1 MYPTIEFPDALQAA
15 LPSAMT
21 RRRRARRITFF
32 GMSEDTQAT
41 NPPGSDGD
49 DYADTNDRDIQAK
62 QNEGTDTAALA
73 ADPEV
78 DAGDVNVLPGT
89 GGPDD
94 VGDIEVDPEELNLD
108 GHA

>member
-1 MYPTIEFPDALQAA
+1 
-15 LPSAMT
+15 
-21 RRRRARRITFF
+21 
-32 GMSEDTQAT
+32 MSEDTQAT

-62 QNEGTDTAALA
+62 KNEGTDTAALA